1 MADTELFWKV
11 EDQAARLTELTC
23 REGEEREAPL
33 RRDVRSLGRLLGTVI
48 REQAGDQA
56 FAAEEEL
63 RHLAIKHRQLNDDQG
78 EACLDYPGEQELQ
91 ERAVQIISRM
101 TIADAYQIVKA
112 FSTYFE
118 LTNLAETNH
127 RKRRRRAARLVSGE
141 ADKPGSLRGTLQRM
155 HSAGIT
161 AEETLQWMR
170 QIQVIPVFTAHPTD
184 VARRVIHF
192 KQRRIAREL
201 EALDRLPLTDA
212 EAQQGQS
219 AMLAEIT
226 AMWQTDEVR
235 RRKPTVLDEIKMGL
249 DHYPDS
255 LITPIHELYE
265 DMAAAFSE
273 IFGITIS
280 PDELP
285 TVVRFG
291 SWIGGDRDGNPF
303 VSTDSTREALQK
315 ARETILN
322 DYVASLE
329 DLRRSL
335 TPSVCRIPVTV
346 PLAAAVKSYQ
356 AKLSPGSQES
366 EAIPDCEQYRRFAG
380 FMLHRLRRTLL
391 EPDHADAY
399 PAPAALE
406 NDLQL
411 IRESL
416 ATEKGERL
424 ARALIDPLR
433 RRVRT
438 FGFHLHSSRYPPAR
452 PDSRQGGFRAGCRRL
467 NLFHS
472 ICCSAGTTNC

>member
-11 EDQAARLTELTC
+11 ENQAARLAELTC
-23 REGEEREAPL
+23 CEGELREDPL

-101 TIADAYQIVKA
+101 TIAEAYQIVKA

-127 RKRRRRAARLVSGE
+127 RKRRRRAARLASGE
-141 ADKPGSLRGTLQRM
+141 ADKPGSLRGTLLRM
-155 HSAGIT
+155 HSAGIS

-201 EALDRLPLTDA
+201 EALDRLPLTDTR
-212 EAQQGQS
+212 GS
-219 AMLAEIT
+219 ARPESPCLPKVT

-255 LITPIHELYE
+255 LIIPIHELYD
-265 DMAAAFSE
+265 DMAAAFRE
-273 IFGITIS
+273 IFDVTIS

-291 SWIGGDRDGNPF
+291 SWIGGDRASGGAASRMVWRDRRPVRRPNLRPELSWPDWRTENVDADRGRRPRTSKNCA
-303 VSTDSTREALQK
+303 SR
-315 ARETILN
+315 ARPE
-322 DYVASLE
+322 
-329 DLRRSL
+329 RSRL
-335 TPSVCRIPVTV
+335 TPW
-346 PLAAAVKSYQ
+346 
-356 AKLSPGSQES
+356 
-366 EAIPDCEQYRRFAG
+366 
-380 FMLHRLRRTLL
+380 
-391 EPDHADAY
+391 
-399 PAPAALE
+399 
-406 NDLQL
+406 
-411 IRESL
+411 
-416 ATEKGERL
+416 
-424 ARALIDPLR
+424 
-433 RRVRT
+433 
-438 FGFHLHSSRYPPAR
+438 
-452 PDSRQGGFRAGCRRL
+452 
-467 NLFHS
+467 
-472 ICCSAGTTNC
+472 